1 MHECEPTASTSIRL
15 CLCVYE
21 PAWVL
26 KKLTTYAGLRVAPHD
41 SCDDHYDS
49 YFSLCVTPS
58 PTVYFVGRVVAAASS
73 GVYFEIGL

>member
-1 MHECEPTASTSIRL
+1 MNVNQQRPRPFVCVFAYTSLR
-15 CLCVYE
+15 
-21 PAWVL
+21 AWVL